1 MLSIGKIAKG
11 QHNYYE
17 RQVARGIDDYY
28 AGRGE
33 APGEWLGA
41 GARDLGLSG
50 PVSRDQF
57 NALIAG
63 YDPRELTR
71 RLRSSEQDPKIAAY
85 DLTFSAPKSLSV
97 LFAVSSNRVWAQL
110 AECHEDAVAA
120 ALEYL
125 DDTAAQVRR
134 GHGGERTERAT
145 GLIGA
150 AYRHRMSRALDP
162 QLHTHVVVAN
172 LAEGGADG
180 RFTALHGTALYRA
193 AKTVGYL
200 YQAHLRA
207 LVSERTGLEWGEVHK
222 GAAELRAVA
231 PEVLEHFSQRRHEML
246 RAAAEQGIT
255 LDSRATAELAALS
268 TRERKRYGVE
278 THTWREE
285 VRLRAAEHGLDGEEI
300 ERQLQRARER
310 LRAGLAGRSLVD
322 GDALGERLVSPE
334 GLTARANTFTEHEV
348 LQEFAAAARAGAL
361 VDEVHAQA
369 EWFMGRGEV
378 VGTARGEMT
387 TAGLV
392 EVERR
397 LIAAVVGRAD
407 EHCGVVDPQ
416 VTGWVLAGADR
427 PLTEEQAQ
435 AVRTVTESGHGVS
448 TIQALAG
455 TGKTYTAGVLR
466 EVYEKDGYKVLGVAP
481 TARAVRE
488 LVEEAAIQARTLDR
502 ALLDIE
508 RDGSE
513 SLEGSVIVI
522 DEAGMA
528 GTRASAQ
535 LLAAAQET
543 GAKVIAIGDPGQLAS
558 VQAGGWLGA
567 VGRRLGAVRLT
578 EVMRQRDPRERH
590 ALAALHEGRPDTYL
604 RWAQQHERITTH
616 PDHASAIEHALHLW
630 EAKASRQ
637 AHGQVVM
644 IARDNE
650 TRDALN
656 RGARVIIFGD
666 SESYP
671 DKQHIYGTL
680 QLMQGD
686 RVICRRN
693 DRTVDVDNG
702 MRGTVH
708 ALDGEHV
715 TISTDGGPLRTL
727 PAAYVAEHVEHAYA
741 LTGHGMQGATVEEAI
756 VLASPHDLS
765 AGWSYTALSRARA
778 QTHLLISDSPH
789 EQEHAE
795 LAPQDRT
802 GTSPEELLA
811 RAQRRML
818 ERDDEDLA
826 IEQLPTTGADSG
838 RATDPDLA
846 AAEDLQAEP
855 HQEHAAVR
863 AEPDPHQPASAAR
876 LRELDTRRR
885 ALETALTALATT
897 APRRLQELDTLA
909 LALETERERVA
920 QRRSEMQWHDE
931 LDGHHEERFAGEDA
945 AAKDELSTVL
955 RTRRTLASQLDNP
968 DEARSERDSLEQ
980 ALADLA
986 NEHTT
991 LREQLAERE
1000 LKTPGEWVI
1009 NTLGERS
1016 DTPRQREA
1024 WENAVRDATIYRT
1037 QYNITDPTN
1046 ALGPE
1051 PNRREQREQQRD
1063 WRRAQ
1068 NAIERAER
1076 RLHRTQNPARDT
1088 ALDLGP

>member
-1 MLSIGKIAKG
+1 MLSIGKLAKG

-28 AGRGE
+28 A
-33 APGEWLGA
+33 
-41 GARDLGLSG
+41 
-50 PVSRDQF
+50 
-57 NALIAG
+57 
-63 YDPRELTR
+63 
-71 RLRSSEQDPKIAAY
+71 
-85 DLTFSAPKSLSV
+85 
-97 LFAVSSNRVWAQL
+97 
-110 AECHEDAVAA
+110 
-120 ALEYL
+120 
-125 DDTAAQVRR
+125 
-134 GHGGERTERAT
+134 
-145 GLIGA
+145 
-150 AYRHRMSRALDP
+150 
-162 QLHTHVVVAN
+162 
-172 LAEGGADG
+172 
-180 RFTALHGTALYRA
+180 
-193 AKTVGYL
+193 
-200 YQAHLRA
+200 
-207 LVSERTGLEWGEVHK
+207 
-222 GAAELRAVA
+222 
-231 PEVLEHFSQRRHEML
+231 
-246 RAAAEQGIT
+246 
-255 LDSRATAELAALS
+255 
-268 TRERKRYGVE
+268 
-278 THTWREE
+278 
-285 VRLRAAEHGLDGEEI
+285 
-300 ERQLQRARER
+300 
-310 LRAGLAGRSLVD
+310 
-322 GDALGERLVSPE
+322 
-334 GLTARANTFTEHEV
+334 
-348 LQEFAAAARAGAL
+348 L

-378 VGTARGEMT
+378 IETARGEMT

-392 EVERR
+392 EAERR

-416 VTGWVLAGADR
+416 VTGRVLAGADR
-427 PLTEEQAQ
+427 PLTGQQAQ

-488 LVEEAAIQARTLDR
+488 LVEQAAIQARTLDR

-513 SLEGSVIVI
+513 PLEGSVIVI

-535 LLAAAQET
+535 LLAAAQEA

-578 EVMRQRDPRERH
+578 EVMRQRDPRERR

-616 PDHASAIEHALHLW
+616 PDHASAIEHTLHLW
-630 EAKASRQ
+630 EASASRQ
-637 AHGQVVM
+637 VHGQVVM
-644 IARDNE
+644 IARENE

-656 RGARVIIFGD
+656 RGARAIVFGD

-741 LTGHGMQGATVEEAI
+741 LTGHGMQGATVQEAI
-756 VLASPHDLS
+756 VLASPDDLS

-778 QTHLLISDSPH
+778 QTHLLISDSPR

-811 RAQRRML
+811 RAQHRML

-846 AAEDLQAEP
+846 AAEELQTEP
-855 HQEHAAVR
+855 HQEHAAAR
-863 AEPDPHQPASAAR
+863 AEPNPHHLSASAAR

-897 APRRLQELDTLA
+897 APRRLQELDTRA

-920 QRRSEMQWHDE
+920 QRRSEMHWHDE
-931 LDGHHEERFAGEDA
+931 LDGHHEERFDSEDA

-968 DEARSERDSLEQ
+968 AEARNERDSLEQ
-980 ALADLA
+980 ALTDLT

-1000 LKTPGEWVI
+1000 LQSPSEWI
-1009 NTLGERS
+1009 THTLGERP
-1016 DTPRQREA
+1016 DTPRQRET
-1024 WENAVRDATIYRT
+1024 WEKAIRQATIYRA
-1037 QYNITDPTN
+1037 QYNTTDPTDP
-1046 ALGPE
+1046 LGPE
-1051 PNRREQREQQRD
+1051 PNRREQREQHRD

-1076 RLHRTQNPARDT
+1076 RLHRTPNHS
-1088 ALDLGP
+1088 LNLGVGL

>member
-1 MLSIGKIAKG
+1 MLSIGKLAKG

-17 RQVARGIDDYY
+17 RQVARGMDDYY

-33 APGEWLGA
+33 APGQWLGA
-41 GARDLGLSG
+41 GAKDLGLSG
-50 PVSRDQF
+50 PVGRDQF

-120 ALEYL
+120 ALGYL
-125 DDTAAQVRR
+125 DETAAQVRR
-134 GHGGERTERAT
+134 GHGGEHVERTA

-172 LAEGGADG
+172 LAQGADG
-180 RFTALHGTALYRA
+180 RLTALHGTALYRA
-193 AKTVGYL
+193 AKTAGYL

-207 LVSERTGLEWGEVHK
+207 LVSERMGLEWGEVRK
-222 GAAELRAVA
+222 GAAELTAIA
-231 PEVLEHFSQRRHEML
+231 PAVLEHFSQRRHEML
-246 RAAAEQGIT
+246 RAAEEEEGASLEHK
-255 LDSRATAELAALS
+255 AAAELAALS
-268 TRERKRYGVE
+268 TRERKQYGVE
-278 THTWREE
+278 THSWREG
-285 VRLRAAEHGLDGEEI
+285 VRARAAEHGLDAGGV

-322 GDALGERLVSPE
+322 GDALGERLVGPA
-334 GLTARANTFTEHEV
+334 GLTAHANTFTAHEV
-348 LQEFAAAARAGAL
+348 LQEFAAAAREGAL

-369 EWFMGRGEV
+369 EWFMSHGEV
-378 VGTARGEMT
+378 IETARGEMT
-387 TAGLV
+387 TAELV
-392 EVERR
+392 GVERR
-397 LIAAVVGRAD
+397 LIAAVMGRAS
-407 EHCGVVDPQ
+407 EECGVVDPQ
-416 VTGWVLAGADR
+416 LAARVIAAADR

-435 AVRTVTESGHGVS
+435 AVRAVIASGHGVS
-448 TIQALAG
+448 TIEALAG
-455 TGKTYTAGVLR
+455 TVKTYTAGVLR
-466 EVYEKDGYKVLGVAP
+466 AVYEAAGCEMLGVAP
-481 TARAVRE
+481 TGRGARE
-488 LVEEAAIQARTLDR
+488 LSEEAGIPARTLDR
-502 ALLDIE
+502 ALLDIQRE
-508 RDGSE
+508 GSE
-513 SLEGSVIVI
+513 PLAGAVIVI

-528 GTRASAQ
+528 DTRASAR
-535 LLAAAQET
+535 LLEAAQQA

-558 VQAGGWLGA
+558 VRAGGWLGA
-567 VGRRLGAVRLT
+567 IGRRLGAVRLT

-616 PDHASAIEHALHLW
+616 PDHASAIEHTLHLW
-630 EAKASRQ
+630 EASASRQ

-656 RGARVIIFGD
+656 RGARAIVFGD

-741 LTGHGMQGATVEEAI
+741 LTGHGMQGATVQEAI

-778 QTHLLISDSPH
+778 QTHLLISDSPR

-795 LAPQDRT
+795 LAPQDQT

-811 RAQRRML
+811 RAHHRML

-838 RATDPDLA
+838 RATDPDLT
-846 AAEDLQAEP
+846 AAEDLQVEL
-855 HQEHAAVR
+855 HQEHAAAR
-863 AEPDPHQPASAAR
+863 AEPNPHQPASAAR

-897 APRRLQELDTLA
+897 APHRLQELDARA
-909 LALETERERVA
+909 LTLETERERAA

-931 LDGHHEERFAGEDA
+931 LDGYHEERLDSEDA

-968 DEARSERDSLEQ
+968 AEARNERDSLEQ
-980 ALADLA
+980 ALTDLT

-1000 LKTPGEWVI
+1000 LQSPSEWI
-1009 NTLGERS
+1009 THTLGERP
-1016 DTPRQREA
+1016 DTPRQRET
-1024 WENAVRDATIYRT
+1024 WEKAIRQATIYRA

-1046 ALGPE
+1046 PLGPE
-1051 PNRREQREQQRD
+1051 PNRREQRQQHRD
-1063 WRRAQ
+1063 YRRTQ

-1076 RLHRTQNPARDT
+1076 RLHRIPSRGI
-1088 ALDLGP
+1088 DLGVGL